1 MFRPRHALHPAA
13 PGLAREVAAGTLSR
27 REFLSRATAL
37 GVGAPA
43 AYALIG
49 TPRPAAGQTAARRPG
64 GTLRIQQDVRPLKDP
79 RTFDWPQM
87 SNFARG
93 WLEWLVEYTREGTFE
108 PRLLADWEVSDDA
121 SEYVLH
127 LRRGVQWNDGTP
139 FTARD
144 VAYNFT
150 RWCDSTV
157 EGNSMATR
165 LQGLIDP
172 ETGKARDGAI
182 IVEDEHTVRLR
193 LSEPDISIIATAADF
208 TAAIVQDG
216 FKGNPLDNPV
226 GTGPY
231 LPGEYQIGVKGVLE
245 RNRDHAWW
253 GSEVLG
259 EPTLERI
266 EYLDLGTDQA
276 AFAAAFEGD
285 EIDMTYETVGEF
297 IEVLDALGLERSETV
312 TARTVVIR
320 PNQAAEVGGARPY
333 ADRRVRRALA
343 MAVNNRVCLE
353 LGYSGRGQVAE
364 NHHVC
369 PVHPEYADIGPAGYD
384 PDAARALMAEAGM
397 AEFEHD
403 LVSIDDSWRK
413 QTADSVAAQLR
424 DAGIAVKRTVLPGS
438 TFWNGWANYPFSTTD
453 WGHRPLGVQVLALAY
468 RSGAQ
473 WNESG
478 FANAEFDSLLD
489 EALRLPD
496 ADRRREVMA
505 RIETILR
512 EEGAIIQ
519 PYWTSVFRHLRAD
532 VVGAEAHPAFEI
544 YPYRL
549 GFAA

>member
-1 MFRPRHALHPAA
+1 MFRPKDALHPAVPA
-13 PGLAREVAAGTLSR
+13 LAREVAEGTMSR
-27 REFLSRATAL
+27 RDFLSRATAL

-43 AYALIG
+43 AAALIG
-49 TPRPAAGQTAARRPG
+49 LPRPAAARTPPRRPG

-93 WLEWLVEYTREGTFE
+93 WLEYLVEYTREGTFE
-108 PRLLADWEVSDDA
+108 PRLLRDWEVSDDA

-127 LRRGVQWNDGTP
+127 LRRGVLWNDGTP

-165 LQGLIDP
+165 LPGLIDP
-172 ETGKARDGAI
+172 ESGRAREGAI
-182 IVEDEHTVRLR
+182 IVEDEHTVRLV

-208 TAAIVQDG
+208 TGAIVQDG
-216 FKGNPLDNPV
+216 FEGNPLDNPV

-231 LPGEYQIGVKGVLE
+231 LPGAYQIGVKGVLE
-245 RNRDHAWW
+245 RNRDHEWW

-259 EPTLERI
+259 EPTLDRI
-266 EYLDLGTDQA
+266 EYIDLGTDQA

-312 TARTVVIR
+312 TARTVVVR
-320 PNQAAEVGGARPY
+320 PNQAAVVDGAKPY
-333 ADRRVRRALA
+333 TDRRVRRALA
-343 MAVNNRVCLE
+343 MAINNEICLD
-353 LGYSGRGQVAE
+353 LGYSGRGEVAA

-369 PVHPEYADIGPAGYD
+369 PIHPEYADIGPPEYD
-384 PDAARALMAEAGM
+384 PDGARALMAEAGM
-397 AEFEHD
+397 AGFEHD

-413 QTADSVAAQLR
+413 LTADSVAAQLR
-424 DAGIAVKRTVLPGS
+424 DAGIKVKRTVLPGS

-478 FANAEFDSLLD
+478 FSNAEFDSLLA
-489 EALRLPD
+489 EALRLP
-496 ADRRREVMA
+496 AAERRREVMA
-505 RIETILR
+505 RLEEILR
-512 EEGAIIQ
+512 EEGVIIQ
-519 PYWTSVFRHLRAD
+519 PYWTSAFRHHRAD